1 MLLLDNMHGEAAEG
15 GLTGVVC
22 PPPQAW
28 PGLAMVPARST
39 LMLIGCRLPEG
50 YGHPRALAD
59 SLDSTDINKLWM
71 KGPNVI
77 NQQLH
82 DAASRK
88 VAAGHIHRLRVAF
101 RVGSTARGGGVNIVG
116 NEINVVITPPMLPAA
131 VAGVSWAKQA
141 ERLLELP
148 VSGIGPHVQILGDDM
163 AAELQCHVFFVY
175 GQAFSGVGR
184 CPPRL
189 RTEYNAAAAAT
200 QDSVASVVGII
211 DRVLGDVPLRN
222 QLVDATNVA
231 VWRSLGSVPT
241 P

>member
-1 MLLLDNMHGEAAEG
+1 MSSTSSCTTQHRTRWPLDTFTYCVLHLGSDLQPAVVALTSLGMKSMWSSLLP
-15 GLTGVVC
+15 C
-22 PPPQAW
+22 
-28 PGLAMVPARST
+28 
-39 LMLIGCRLPEG
+39 CRLPLLVC
-50 YGHPRALAD
+50 H
-59 SLDSTDINKLWM
+59 
-71 KGPNVI
+71 
-77 NQQLH
+77 
-82 DAASRK
+82 
-88 VAAGHIHRLRVAF
+88 
-101 RVGSTARGGGVNIVG
+101 
-116 NEINVVITPPMLPAA
+116 
-131 VAGVSWAKQA
+131 KQA